1 MKQYRQ
7 LTPNKW
13 YGPAGPI
20 TKRNSYPSPQSLLRS
35 SYTDDTST
43 YHWTSEGPTTSHI
56 RAAAVFPRNVSVRDL
71 LDSVEWGLVVFF
83 EGKIML
89 VVSELRAKD
98 WLDIAI
104 EAGAEAWIINNNNAS
119 TWSWSEPNLD
129 EHGCKI
135 RPLCLQN
142 AQSENI
148 VEAFRLK
155 KPDKRRQLL
164 DYNYEQVLQDIAARD
179 LTHDAIGVKHG
190 ISRNTVIKIAHRNG
204 LKRTYKAKSV

>member
-7 LTPNKW
+7 LLANKW
-13 YGPAGPI
+13 YGPAGQLS
-20 TKRNSYPSPQSLLRS
+20 TRNVYPSPQSLLRS

-43 YHWTSEGPTTSHI
+43 YHWTSEGPTTQHI
-56 RAAAVFPRNVSVRDL
+56 RAAAVFPRHVRIDNI
-71 LDSVEWGLVVFF
+71 LDNVEWGMIAFF
-83 EGKIML
+83 EGKTMV

-98 WLDIAI
+98 WLDTAI
-104 EAGAEAWIINNNNAS
+104 EAGAEAWMINNNSAS
-119 TWSWSEPNLD
+119 TWSWSEPQLD

-148 VEAFRLK
+148 VESFRLK
-155 KPDKRRQLL
+155 KPDTRRQLK
-164 DYNYEQVLQDIAARD
+164 DYDYQGVLADVAAGL

-190 ISRNTVIKIAHRNG
+190 ISRQTVIKLAHRNG
-204 LKRTYKAKSV
+204 YKKTYVKT